1 MEGGRRLPATTSSAS
16 RMRFGRSI
24 GLTGQYAA
32 VDENL
37 TGRENLEM
45 VGRLLHLGRPTARA
59 RADELLATFD
69 LAHAA
74 GRPARTYSGGMRRR
88 LDLAASLVG
97 RPGVLFLD
105 EPTTGLDP
113 ASRLGLWDVIAS
125 LVADGT
131 TILLTTQYLEE
142 ADRLADRIAVID
154 GGLVIAEGTASQ
166 LKDRLG
172 EDVVDLR
179 VADPARTTEALEL
192 LRPLAATEPHA
203 DVASGRIGLPVH
215 HGAGTLAEVVRRIDG
230 AGLEVA
236 ELSLH
241 RPSLDDVF
249 LALTGRRAEI
259 DSPGRR
265 RRGDPGHEAPPLRPA
280 GAEEGRMSAATTAA
294 VRQPADRVR
303 RSPTWIVTDSIT
315 IAWRNMLAVVRNP
328 QLLVVDT
335 ITPIM
340 FVLLFAVVFGG
351 AIETPGVSYI
361 TFLMPGIF
369 VQTVVFGGT
378 STAVGLA
385 EDLQKGIIDRFRSL
399 PMAPSAVL
407 IGKTFA
413 DLLRNAYTVAIMT
426 VVGFAIGFRFT
437 GSVPEFLLALVL
449 ITLFGYSIS
458 WLSAN
463 IGLRAKSAQAAQG
476 AIFIPVFP
484 LTFLSSAFV
493 PVATMPEW
501 LQPIAEANPV
511 TVVVNAARGLI
522 VGAPNADTIL
532 LAGAWIVGL
541 VAVFAPLAIW
551 SYRRKG

>member
-1 MEGGRRLPATTSSAS
+1 MTATA
-16 RMRFGRSI
+16 
-24 GLTGQYAA
+24 
-32 VDENL
+32 
-37 TGRENLEM
+37 
-45 VGRLLHLGRPTARA
+45 
-59 RADELLATFD
+59 
-69 LAHAA
+69 
-74 GRPARTYSGGMRRR
+74 
-88 LDLAASLVG
+88 
-97 RPGVLFLD
+97 
-105 EPTTGLDP
+105 
-113 ASRLGLWDVIAS
+113 
-125 LVADGT
+125 
-131 TILLTTQYLEE
+131 
-142 ADRLADRIAVID
+142 
-154 GGLVIAEGTASQ
+154 
-166 LKDRLG
+166 
-172 EDVVDLR
+172 
-179 VADPARTTEALEL
+179 
-192 LRPLAATEPHA
+192 AATGVTRVTVP
-203 DVASGRIGLPVH
+203 
-215 HGAGTLAEVVRRIDG
+215 
-230 AGLEVA
+230 
-236 ELSLH
+236 
-241 RPSLDDVF
+241 
-249 LALTGRRAEI
+249 
-259 DSPGRR
+259 
-265 RRGDPGHEAPPLRPA
+265 
-280 GAEEGRMSAATTAA
+280 
-294 VRQPADRVR
+294 VR
-303 RSPTWIVTDSIT
+303 RSASWIITDSLT

-340 FVLLFAVVFGG
+340 FVLLFAFVFGG
-351 AIETPGVSYI
+351 AIQTPGIDYV

-378 STAVGLA
+378 GTAVGLA

-407 IGKTFA
+407 IGKTLA

-437 GSVPEFLLALVL
+437 GSVPEFVLALVL
-449 ITLFGYSIS
+449 ITFFGYAIS

-511 TVVVNAARGLI
+511 TMVVNAARGLI
-522 VGAPNADTIL
+522 VGLPDAATIA